1 MAAPAPPTPAASPAA
16 RASVVFPTMA
26 DIMSASRAQGLR
38 VRLTTLGPFF
48 RVTAA
53 RRGGGSG
60 GEGETEEVELGR
72 AQGVVRPWPGGAVLH
87 LDSMRM
93 SRATLQVPDR
103 PLFGLGVFLGAVAVR
118 HGFDAGCKR
127 AELLAIN
134 DTDLYHSKLVRFYSR
149 MGFKTVHEVDGSSMI
164 DLAHMLVWGGAQEW
178 MLTLNS
184 FLSNGARGSDLK
196 TRKKIGVAAFD
207 IILCVQLNG
216 MITDR
221 SIYLFIS

>member
-1 MAAPAPPTPAASPAA
+1 
-16 RASVVFPTMA
+16 MA

-134 DTDLYHSKLVRFYSR
+134 DTDLYHSKVHTTYYCSLGCCLVRFYSR

-164 DLAHMLVWGGAQEW
+164 DLAHMLVWGG
-178 MLTLNS
+178 
-184 FLSNGARGSDLK
+184 RG
-196 TRKKIGVAAFD
+196 TRMDAD
-207 IILCVQLNG
+207 IEQLL
-216 MITDR
+216 IKWSKRFR
-221 SIYLFIS
+221 SQD

>member
-164 DLAHMLVWGGAQEW
+164 DLAHMLVWGG
-178 MLTLNS
+178 
-184 FLSNGARGSDLK
+184 RG
-196 TRKKIGVAAFD
+196 TRMDAD
-207 IILCVQLNG
+207 IEQLL
-216 MITDR
+216 IKWSKRFR
-221 SIYLFIS
+221 SQD

>member
-1 MAAPAPPTPAASPAA
+1 MAAPAPPTPAVSPAA

-134 DTDLYHSKLVRFYSR
+134 DTDLYHSKVHTTYYCSLGCCVVVVICCCAHGVRR
-149 MGFKTVHEVDGSSMI
+149 I
-164 DLAHMLVWGGAQEW
+164 AQ
-178 MLTLNS
+178 
-184 FLSNGARGSDLK
+184 AVIR
-196 TRKKIGVAAFD
+196 FD
-207 IILCVQLNG
+207 IIHKGKHLGNNG
-216 MITDR
+216 
-221 SIYLFIS
+221 